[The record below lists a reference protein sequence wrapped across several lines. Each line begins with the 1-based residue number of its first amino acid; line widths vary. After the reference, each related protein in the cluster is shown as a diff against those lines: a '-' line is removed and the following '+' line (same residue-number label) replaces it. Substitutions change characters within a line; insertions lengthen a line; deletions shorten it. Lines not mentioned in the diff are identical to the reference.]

1 MKHNRCQKLALTLL
15 RDANDD
21 VLSQDSRD
29 PENIIVHKSTPET
42 ERLKKNALNF
52 FFSKESEADA
62 RFWCDV
68 AGQPLGRF
76 RRKLQKYR
84 TLS

>member
-1 MKHNRCQKLALTLL
+1 MGNNRCQVLALTLL
-15 RDANDD
+15 RDADD
-21 VLSQDSRD
+21 DARGRDSRD
-29 PENIIVHKSTPET
+29 PENIIIHESTPET
-42 ERLKKNALNF
+42 ERLRKNALNF
-52 FFSKESEADA
+52 FFSKESEADV

-84 TLS
+84 TSS